1 MEVQSI
7 QFLQTGRQLPPR
19 YNLTI
24 QNYVDILLS
33 FNNLLDF
40 DQRQKKFCSFL
51 LKENIKLLELNTLVK
66 RQYLPHIDQV
76 KVSMVTHVVNRTFL
90 SLHEGSI
97 TPEVPL

>member
-24 QNYVDILLS
+24 QNYVDILIS

-40 DQRQKKFCSFL
+40 DQRKKNF
-51 LKENIKLLELNTLVK
+51 
-66 RQYLPHIDQV
+66 
-76 KVSMVTHVVNRTFL
+76 
-90 SLHEGSI
+90 
-97 TPEVPL
+97 